1 MHWQSLTVVL
11 LVAAPAPPEKEKK
24 DEQKIQGNWT
34 VVSREFIGK
43 KAPEAELKALKVTI
57 KDGTITLDDGKKKEK
72 IPYKLDPSKKPKTID
87 LANTGIESKET
98 TLAIYEL
105 DGDTLKICWSEK
117 DPEHRATKFASDE
130 DSGQTMI
137 VLKREKMDK

>member
-1 MHWQSLTVVL
+1 MHWQLLTVIL

-24 DEQKIQGNWT
+24 DEEKIQGNWT
-34 VVSREFIGK
+34 VVSREFLGK
-43 KAPEAELKALKVTI
+43 KAPESDLKALKVTI
-57 KDGTITLDDGKKKEK
+57 KDGTLTMDDGTKKET
-72 IPYKLDPSKKPKTID
+72 IPYKLDASKNPKSID

-105 DGDTLKICWSEK
+105 DGDSLKICWSEK

-137 VLKREKMDK
+137 VFKREKKDK